1 MQLIETM
8 DLCFRRRKLKLK
20 LTTYE
25 ILSTGQNSGLV
36 EFVSDSFSI
45 DYIKRKMQQISGQ
58 EVNLY

>member
-1 MQLIETM
+1 MQLIETI
-8 DLCFRRRKLKLK
+8 DLSFRRRKLKLK

-25 ILSTGQNSGLV
+25 ILSTSQNCGLV